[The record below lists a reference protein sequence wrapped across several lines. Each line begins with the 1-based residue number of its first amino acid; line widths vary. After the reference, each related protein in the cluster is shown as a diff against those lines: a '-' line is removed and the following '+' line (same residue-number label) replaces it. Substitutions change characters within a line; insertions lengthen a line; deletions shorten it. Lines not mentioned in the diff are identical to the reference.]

1 MAETITVTGLDEV
14 QKRLYSYSQQ
24 LGDRVVLGALRQG
37 ANLVKKAA
45 QANAPV
51 LSGTLK
57 QRGIVVRKSKIHRGK
72 SSKDLIGVYLTI
84 AGKKKSDPAYRTKDD
99 PYYGKF
105 LETGWNTR
113 GKSNDLRYSKRIR
126 GFTRRS
132 VGGSRVTQRGRTD
145 VPGRHFIDR
154 AFESNKEQAV
164 ELIGR
169 SAIAASDVLARKV
182 GL

>member
-1 MAETITVTGLDEV
+1 MAETITVTGLKEI
-14 QKRLYSYSQQ
+14 QRSLYSYSQQ

-51 LSGTLK
+51 KSGALK

-84 AGKKKSDPAYRTKDD
+84 ASKKKTDPF
-99 PYYGKF
+99 YGKF
-105 LETGWNTR
+105 QETGWVPR
-113 GKSNDLRYSKRIR
+113 GRPNMLRPSFRKGF

-132 VGGSRVTQRGRTD
+132 IGSSRVTGGGAARI
-145 VPGRHFIDR
+145 PGKRFIDQ
-154 AFESNKEQAV
+154 AFLEKREQAA
-164 ELIGR
+164 EIIR
-169 SAIAASDVLARKV
+169 QSAIAASEVLARKV